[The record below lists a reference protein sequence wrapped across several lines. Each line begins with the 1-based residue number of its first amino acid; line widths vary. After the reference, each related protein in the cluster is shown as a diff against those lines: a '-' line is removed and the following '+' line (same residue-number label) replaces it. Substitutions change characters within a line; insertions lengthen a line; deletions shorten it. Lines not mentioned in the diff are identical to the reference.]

1 MTSYVDVES
10 RRIRAS
16 RESLLS
22 VLEALGAPV
31 SPDTASPRDV
41 EVALRSRRREL
52 WRRTVEP
59 VVVAWEGRL
68 TTLRVRLPEG
78 AASGSLAGRLELED
92 GGVATFRVDLAGATV
107 RERAEIDGRGY
118 VSLDVRVGQRM
129 PRGYHRLSVSAG
141 RRRGEALVIAAPR
154 KAAAGP
160 GLERDF
166 ASGGVPG
173 GGGPRLWGAFAP
185 LYAVQSGHS
194 LGIGD
199 FSDLTELQRWIGE
212 EGGQVVATLPLF
224 ATFLDDPF
232 EPSPYSP
239 ITRRFWNDIFIDVAS
254 LPELATSPAAAEAL
268 AEAAPLLKE
277 AGREPLVDYRRVAA
291 AKRRVLQAAAAGLFS
306 GGGRRREELEAFA
319 AADPILEDY
328 AEFRA
333 FGEAFRGPWHEWP
346 DGARA
351 GRLSPSDIPP
361 EARDY
366 HRYVQFVASGQLA
379 AARASTGAGLMLDLP
394 LGVHPSGY
402 DIWRERGA
410 FLPRSSAGAPP
421 DPMNAKGQ
429 AWGNPPLH
437 PVGIRAA
444 GYGYVI
450 DSVRR
455 LMAQSRVLRID
466 HVMGLHRLFVLPP
479 GRDASEGVYIRYR
492 PEENYA
498 ILCLESER
506 SDTLVVGE
514 DLGTVP
520 PECRRAMLAHRVYG
534 SHVAQWGIREDGLE
548 APAPNT
554 LASIGTHD
562 MPPFAAWWHGLDITE
577 RLELGMVTAE
587 QAARD
592 TAQRE
597 RERTHLVKALVAE
610 GLLAPPK
617 PGVDPEADV
626 LTAWLAFLARSEA
639 RAVLVFLEDLWGE
652 VHSQNIP
659 GTVNEHPNWRWRI
672 PHPLETMR
680 SLPEVVGRLQLVND
694 LRTRA
699 PQL

>member
-1 MTSYVDVES
+1 MPSYVDVES

-41 EVALRSRRREL
+41 EVALRSRQRRL

-78 AASGSLAGRLELED
+78 AASGSLAGCLELED
-92 GGVATFRVDLAGATV
+92 GGVAAFRVDLAGATV
-107 RERAEIDGRGY
+107 RQRAEIDGRCY

-129 PRGYHRLSVSAG
+129 PPGYHRLSVSAG
-141 RRRGEALVIAAPR
+141 RRRGEALVISAPR
-154 KAAAGP
+154 QAAAGP
-160 GLERDF
+160 ER
-166 ASGGVPG
+166 P
-173 GGGPRLWGAFAP
+173 PLWGAFAP
-185 LYAVQSGHS
+185 LYAVHSGHS

-199 FSDLTELQRWIGE
+199 FGDLAELQEWIGE
-212 EGGQVVATLPLF
+212 EGGHVVATLPLF

-232 EPSPYSP
+232 DPSPYSP
-239 ITRRFWNDIFIDVAS
+239 ITRRFWNDVFIDLAS
-254 LPELATSPAAAEAL
+254 LPELETSPAAAEAL
-268 AEAAPLLKE
+268 AEAAPALKE

-291 AKRRVLQAAAAGLFS
+291 AKRRVLSAAAAGLFS

-319 AADPILEDY
+319 AADPTLEDY
-328 AEFRA
+328 AGFRA

-346 DGARA
+346 EGARA
-351 GRLSPSDIPP
+351 GRLPSDIPQ

-379 AARASTGAGLMLDLP
+379 AARASKGAGLMLDLP

-402 DIWRERGA
+402 DVWRERGA

-455 LMAQSRVLRID
+455 LMAESRVLRID

-498 ILCLESER
+498 ILCLESQR
-506 SDTLVVGE
+506 SGTVVVGE

-520 PECRRAMLAHRVYG
+520 PECRRAMPAHRVYG
-534 SHVAQWGIREDGLE
+534 CHVAQWGIREEGLE
-548 APAPNT
+548 PPAPNT

-562 MPPFAAWWHGLDITE
+562 MPPFAAWWRGLDITE
-577 RLELGMVTAE
+577 RFELGLVTAE
-587 QAARD
+587 HAARD

-597 RERTHLVKALVAE
+597 RDRTLLVKALVAE
-610 GLLAPPK
+610 GLLAPPN

-652 VHSQNIP
+652 AHSQNIP
-659 GTVNEHPNWRWRI
+659 GTVNEHPNWRRRI
-672 PHPLETMR
+672 PHPLEAMR
-680 SLPEVVGRLQLVND
+680 SMPEVVGRLQLVND
-694 LRTRA
+694 LRTARHNRRGGT
-699 PQL
+699 L

>member
-1 MTSYVDVES
+1 MPSYVDVES

-41 EVALRSRRREL
+41 EVALRSRQREL
-52 WRRTVEP
+52 WRRTVAP

-68 TTLRVRLPEG
+68 TTLWVRVPEG

-92 GGVATFRVDLAGATV
+92 GGVAAFRVDLAGATV
-107 RERAEIDGRGY
+107 RQRAEIDGRGY

-129 PRGYHRLSVSAG
+129 PPGYHRLSVSAG

-154 KAAAGP
+154 QAAAGP
-160 GLERDF
+160 EW
-166 ASGGVPG
+166 P
-173 GGGPRLWGAFAP
+173 PLWGAFAP
-185 LYAVQSGHS
+185 LYAVHSGHS

-199 FSDLTELQRWIGE
+199 FGDLAELQEWIGE
-212 EGGQVVATLPLF
+212 EGGHVVATLPLF

-239 ITRRFWNDIFIDVAS
+239 ITRRFWNDVFIDLAS
-254 LPELATSPAAAEAL
+254 LPELETSPAAAEAL
-268 AEAAPLLKE
+268 AEVAPALKE

-291 AKRRVLQAAAAGLFS
+291 AKRRVLSAAAAGLFS

-319 AADPILEDY
+319 AADPTLEDY
-328 AEFRA
+328 AGFRA

-346 DGARA
+346 EGARA
-351 GRLSPSDIPP
+351 GRLSPSDIPQ
-361 EARDY
+361 EARNY

-394 LGVHPSGY
+394 LGVHPAGY

-455 LMAQSRVLRID
+455 LMAQSRVMRID

-479 GRDASEGVYIRYR
+479 GRDAGEGVYIRYR

-506 SDTLVVGE
+506 SGTVVVGE

-520 PECRRAMLAHRVYG
+520 PECRRAMPAHRVYG
-534 SHVAQWGIREDGLE
+534 CHVAQWGIREEGLE
-548 APAPNT
+548 PPAPNT

-562 MPPFAAWWHGLDITE
+562 MPPFAAWWRGLDITE
-577 RLELGMVTAE
+577 RLELGLVTAE
-587 QAARD
+587 HAARD

-597 RERTHLVKALVAE
+597 RDRTLLVKALVAE
-610 GLLAPPK
+610 GLLAPPN

-659 GTVNEHPNWRWRI
+659 GTVNEHPNWRRRI
-672 PHPLETMR
+672 PHPLEAMR
-680 SLPEVVGRLQLVND
+680 SMPEVVGRLQLVND
-694 LRTRA
+694 LRTARHNRRGGT
-699 PQL
+699 L